1 MRIVQGF
8 AIYDYIQI
16 LYFLELEISKCY
28 HYGDFIDMG
37 LSNID
42 VLIVRLY
49 YVETLCG
56 LSSSSMQDNI

>member
-28 HYGDFIDMG
+28 HYGDFIDMWVYQ
-37 LSNID
+37 IFD
-42 VLIVRLY
+42 VLIVRLH
-49 YVETLCG
+49 
-56 LSSSSMQDNI
+56 